1 MRPSELSDTQTTLSR
16 RQDMNNI
23 KGLLAKCWKNETLE
37 LEPGQHEFDESIT
50 IRVTG
55 SVEKMDD
62 QFVAP
67 TTSLPTIL
75 TLALFWQKCGVTR
88 DHALN
93 MLKEAVTEAMTN
105 GKDKDTEI
113 AARVKDVEKAV
124 EAIKRDLIAKLPK
137 QKRAGRIVTKNLTI
151 EVEPVHEESFAVAV
165 A

>member
-1 MRPSELSDTQTTLSR
+1 MD
-16 RQDMNNI
+16 NI

-37 LEPGQHEFDESIT
+37 LEPGVHEFHDTIT
-50 IRVTG
+50 IRITG
-55 SVEKMDD
+55 SVQKMDD
-62 QFVAP
+62 QYVAP

-93 MLKEAVTEAMTN
+93 MLKEALTEAMTN

-137 QKRAGRIVTKNLTI
+137 QKRAGRVITKNLTI
-151 EVEPVHEESFAVAV
+151 EVEPVREESFAVAV

>member
-1 MRPSELSDTQTTLSR
+1 MD
-16 RQDMNNI
+16 NI
-23 KGLLAKCWKNETLE
+23 KGLLAKCWKDETLE
-37 LEPGQHEFDESIT
+37 LEPGHHEFDDTIT
-50 IRVTG
+50 IRVSG
-55 SVEKMDD
+55 SVQKMND

-93 MLKEAVTEAMTN
+93 MLKEAITEAMIN

-113 AARVKDVEKAV
+113 ASRMKDVEKAV

-137 QKRAGRIVTKNLTI
+137 QKRAGRIVTKNLNI
-151 EVEPVHEESFAVAV
+151 EVEPIRELEETFAVVV

>member
-1 MRPSELSDTQTTLSR
+1 MDNL
-16 RQDMNNI
+16 
-23 KGLLAKCWKNETLE
+23 KGLLAKAWKNEMLE
-37 LEPGQHEFDESIT
+37 LESGVHNYDDTIT
-50 IRVTG
+50 IRITG
-55 SVEKMDD
+55 SVQKMDD
-62 QFVAP
+62 QYVAP

-93 MLKEAVTEAMTN
+93 MLKEAITEALTN

-124 EAIKRDLIAKLPK
+124 ESIKRDLIAKLPK
-137 QKRAGRIVTKNLTI
+137 QKRAGRVVTKNLTV
-151 EVEPVHEESFAVAV
+151 EVEPVLEESFAVAV

>member
-1 MRPSELSDTQTTLSR
+1 MDNL
-16 RQDMNNI
+16 
-23 KGLLAKCWKNETLE
+23 KGLLAKAWKNETLE
-37 LEPGQHEFDESIT
+37 LESGVHNYDDTIT
-50 IRVTG
+50 IRITG
-55 SVEKMDD
+55 SVQKMDD
-62 QFVAP
+62 QYVAP

-93 MLKEAVTEAMTN
+93 MLREAITEALTS

-124 EAIKRDLIAKLPK
+124 ESIKRDLIAKLPK
-137 QKRAGRIVTKNLTI
+137 QKRAGRVVTKNLTV
-151 EVEPVHEESFAVAV
+151 EVEPVLEESFAVAV

>member
-1 MRPSELSDTQTTLSR
+1 MDNL
-16 RQDMNNI
+16 
-23 KGLLAKCWKNETLE
+23 KGLLAKAWKNEMLE
-37 LEPGQHEFDESIT
+37 LESGVHNYDDTIT
-50 IRVTG
+50 IRITG
-55 SVEKMDD
+55 SVQKMDD

-93 MLKEAVTEAMTN
+93 MLKEAITEALAN
-105 GKDKDTEI
+105 GTDKDTEI

-124 EAIKRDLIAKLPK
+124 DSIKRDLIAKLPK
-137 QKRAGRIVTKNLTI
+137 QKRAGRVVTKNLTV
-151 EVEPVHEESFAVAV
+151 EVEPVLEESFAVAV

>member
-1 MRPSELSDTQTTLSR
+1 MDNL
-16 RQDMNNI
+16 
-23 KGLLAKCWKNETLE
+23 KGLLAKCWKNETLD
-37 LEPGQHEFDESIT
+37 LDTGHHEFDDTIT

-55 SVEKMDD
+55 SIEKMDD
-62 QFVAP
+62 QYVAP

-137 QKRAGRIVTKNLTI
+137 QKRAGRVVTKNLNI

>member
-1 MRPSELSDTQTTLSR
+1 
-16 RQDMNNI
+16 MNNI
-23 KGLLAKCWKNETLE
+23 KGLLAKCWKDETLE
-37 LEPGQHEFDESIT
+37 LEPGHHEFDEAIT
-50 IRVTG
+50 IRVSG
-55 SVEKMDD
+55 SVQKMDD
-62 QFVAP
+62 QYVAP

-93 MLKEAVTEAMTN
+93 ILKEAITEAMTN
-105 GKDKDTEI
+105 GTNKDTEI

-137 QKRAGRIVTKNLTI
+137 QKRSGRVVIKNLNI
-151 EVEPVHEESFAVAV
+151 EVEPVLEESFTVAV

>member
-1 MRPSELSDTQTTLSR
+1 MDNL
-16 RQDMNNI
+16 
-23 KGLLAKCWKNETLE
+23 KGLLAKAWKNETLE
-37 LEPGQHEFDESIT
+37 LEPGLHEIDEEIT

-55 SVEKMDD
+55 SVQKMDD

-105 GKDKDTEI
+105 GTNKDTEI

-137 QKRAGRIVTKNLTI
+137 QKRSGRVVIKNLNI
-151 EVEPVHEESFAVAV
+151 EVEPVRELEETFAVAV

>member
-1 MRPSELSDTQTTLSR
+1 
-16 RQDMNNI
+16 MNNL
-23 KGLLAKCWKNETLE
+23 KGLLAKCWKDETLE
-37 LEPGQHEFDESIT
+37 LEPGHHEFDESIT

-55 SVEKMDD
+55 SIEKMDD

-137 QKRAGRIVTKNLTI
+137 QKRSGRVVTKNLNI
-151 EVEPVHEESFAVAV
+151 EVEPVRELEETFAVAV

>member
-1 MRPSELSDTQTTLSR
+1 MDNL
-16 RQDMNNI
+16 
-23 KGLLAKCWKNETLE
+23 KGLLAKAWKNEMLE
-37 LEPGQHEFDESIT
+37 LESGVHNYDDTIT
-50 IRVTG
+50 IRITG
-55 SVEKMDD
+55 SVQKMDD

-93 MLKEAVTEAMTN
+93 MLKEAITEALAN
-105 GKDKDTEI
+105 GTDKDTEI

-124 EAIKRDLIAKLPK
+124 ESIKRDLIAKLPK
-137 QKRAGRIVTKNLTI
+137 QKRAGRVVTKNLTV
-151 EVEPVHEESFAVAV
+151 EVEPVLEESFAVAV

>member
-1 MRPSELSDTQTTLSR
+1 
-16 RQDMNNI
+16 MN
-23 KGLLAKCWKNETLE
+23 
-37 LEPGQHEFDESIT
+37 
-50 IRVTG
+50 
-55 SVEKMDD
+55 D

-93 MLKEAVTEAMTN
+93 MLKEAITEAMTN
-105 GKDKDTEI
+105 GTNKDTEI

-137 QKRAGRIVTKNLTI
+137 QKRAGRVVTKNLNI
-151 EVEPVHEESFAVAV
+151 EVEPVREESFAVAV

>member
-1 MRPSELSDTQTTLSR
+1 
-16 RQDMNNI
+16 MNNL
-23 KGLLAKCWKNETLE
+23 KGLLAKCWKDEALE
-37 LEPGQHEFDESIT
+37 LEQGHHEFDEVLT

-55 SVEKMDD
+55 SVEKMSD

-93 MLKEAVTEAMTN
+93 MLKEAITEAMTN

-113 AARVKDVEKAV
+113 ASRMKDVEKAV

-137 QKRAGRIVTKNLTI
+137 QKRSGRVVTKNLSI
-151 EVEPVHEESFAVAV
+151 EVEPVHELDETFAVSV

>member
-1 MRPSELSDTQTTLSR
+1 
-16 RQDMNNI
+16 MNNI
-23 KGLLAKCWKNETLE
+23 KGLLAKCWKDETLE
-37 LEPGQHEFDESIT
+37 LEPGHHEFDESIT

-55 SVEKMDD
+55 SIEKMDD

-93 MLKEAVTEAMTN
+93 MLKEAITEAMTN

-113 AARVKDVEKAV
+113 ASRMKDVEKAV

-137 QKRAGRIVTKNLTI
+137 QKRSGRVVTKNLNI
-151 EVEPVHEESFAVAV
+151 EVEPVRELEETFAVVV

>member
-1 MRPSELSDTQTTLSR
+1 MD
-16 RQDMNNI
+16 NI
-23 KGLLAKCWKNETLE
+23 KGLLGKAWKNETLE
-37 LEPGQHEFDESIT
+37 LEPGVHDFDDTIT
-50 IRVTG
+50 IRITG
-55 SVEKMDD
+55 SVQKMDD

-93 MLKEAVTEAMTN
+93 MLKEALTEAMTN

-124 EAIKRDLIAKLPK
+124 ESIKRDLIAKLPK
-137 QKRAGRIVTKNLTI
+137 QKRAGRVVTKNLTV
-151 EVEPVHEESFAVAV
+151 EVEPVPEERFAVAV

>member
-1 MRPSELSDTQTTLSR
+1 MDNL
-16 RQDMNNI
+16 
-23 KGLLAKCWKNETLE
+23 KGLLAKAWKNETLE
-37 LEPGQHEFDESIT
+37 LESGVHNYDDTIT
-50 IRVTG
+50 IRIAG
-55 SVEKMDD
+55 SVQKMDD

-88 DHALN
+88 DHALK
-93 MLKEAVTEAMTN
+93 MLREAITEALTS

-124 EAIKRDLIAKLPK
+124 ESIKRDLIAKLPK
-137 QKRAGRIVTKNLTI
+137 QKRAGRVVTKNLTV
-151 EVEPVHEESFAVAV
+151 EVEPVLEESFAVAV

>member
-1 MRPSELSDTQTTLSR
+1 MDNL
-16 RQDMNNI
+16 
-23 KGLLAKCWKNETLE
+23 KGLLAKAWKNETLE
-37 LEPGQHEFDESIT
+37 LESGVHNYDDTIT
-50 IRVTG
+50 IRITG
-55 SVEKMDD
+55 SVQKMDD

-93 MLKEAVTEAMTN
+93 MLKEAITEAMTN

-124 EAIKRDLIAKLPK
+124 ESIKRDLIAKLPK
-137 QKRAGRIVTKNLTI
+137 QKRAGRVVTKNLTV
-151 EVEPVHEESFAVAV
+151 EVEPVLEESFAVAV

>member
-1 MRPSELSDTQTTLSR
+1 MDNL
-16 RQDMNNI
+16 
-23 KGLLAKCWKNETLE
+23 KGLLAKAWKNETLE
-37 LEPGQHEFDESIT
+37 LESGVHNYDDTIT
-50 IRVTG
+50 IRITG
-55 SVEKMDD
+55 SVQKMDD

-93 MLKEAVTEAMTN
+93 MLREAVTEALTS
-105 GKDKDTEI
+105 GKNKDTEI

-124 EAIKRDLIAKLPK
+124 ESIKRDLIAKLPK
-137 QKRAGRIVTKNLTI
+137 QKRAGRVVTKNLTV
-151 EVEPVHEESFAVAV
+151 EVEPVLEESFAVAV

>member
-1 MRPSELSDTQTTLSR
+1 MDNL
-16 RQDMNNI
+16 
-23 KGLLAKCWKNETLE
+23 KGLLAKAWKNETLE
-37 LEPGQHEFDESIT
+37 LESGVHNYDDTIT
-50 IRVTG
+50 IRITG
-55 SVEKMDD
+55 SVQKMDD
-62 QFVAP
+62 QYVAP

-93 MLKEAVTEAMTN
+93 MLKEAITEALTN

-124 EAIKRDLIAKLPK
+124 ESIKRDLIAKLPK
-137 QKRAGRIVTKNLTI
+137 QKRAGRVVTKNLTV
-151 EVEPVHEESFAVAV
+151 EVEPVLEECFAVAV

>member
-1 MRPSELSDTQTTLSR
+1 MDNL
-16 RQDMNNI
+16 
-23 KGLLAKCWKNETLE
+23 KGLLAKAWKNETLE
-37 LEPGQHEFDESIT
+37 LESGVHNYDDIIT
-50 IRVTG
+50 IRITG
-55 SVEKMDD
+55 SVQKMDD

-93 MLKEAVTEAMTN
+93 MLREAITEALTS

-124 EAIKRDLIAKLPK
+124 DSIKRDLIAKLPK
-137 QKRAGRIVTKNLTI
+137 QKRAGRVVTKNLTV
-151 EVEPVHEESFAVAV
+151 EVEPVLEESFAVAV

>member
-1 MRPSELSDTQTTLSR
+1 MDNL
-16 RQDMNNI
+16 
-23 KGLLAKCWKNETLE
+23 KGLLAKKWKNETLE
-37 LEPGQHEFDESIT
+37 LEPGVHDFDETLT

-55 SVEKMDD
+55 SVQKMDD

-93 MLKEAVTEAMTN
+93 MLKEALTEAMTN

-124 EAIKRDLIAKLPK
+124 ESIKRDLIAKLPK
-137 QKRAGRIVTKNLTI
+137 QKRAGRVVTKNLTI
-151 EVEPVHEESFAVAV
+151 EVEPVCEESFAVEV

>member
-1 MRPSELSDTQTTLSR
+1 MDNL
-16 RQDMNNI
+16 
-23 KGLLAKCWKNETLE
+23 KGLLAKAWKNEMLE
-37 LEPGQHEFDESIT
+37 LESGVHNYDDTIT
-50 IRVTG
+50 IRITG
-55 SVEKMDD
+55 SVQKMDD

-93 MLKEAVTEAMTN
+93 MLREAITEALTS
-105 GKDKDTEI
+105 GKNKDTEI

-124 EAIKRDLIAKLPK
+124 ESIKRDLIAKLPK
-137 QKRAGRIVTKNLTI
+137 QKRAGRVVTKNLTV
-151 EVEPVHEESFAVAV
+151 EVEPVLEESFAVAV

>member
-1 MRPSELSDTQTTLSR
+1 
-16 RQDMNNI
+16 MNNI
-23 KGLLAKCWKNETLE
+23 KGLLAKCWKDETLE
-37 LEPGQHEFDESIT
+37 LEPGHHEFDESIT

-55 SVEKMDD
+55 SIEKMND

-93 MLKEAVTEAMTN
+93 MLKEAVTEALTS

-113 AARVKDVEKAV
+113 ASRMKDVEKAV

-137 QKRAGRIVTKNLTI
+137 QKRNGRVVTKNLTI
-151 EVEPVHEESFAVAV
+151 EIEPVREREESFAVAV

>member
-1 MRPSELSDTQTTLSR
+1 MDNL
-16 RQDMNNI
+16 
-23 KGLLAKCWKNETLE
+23 KGLLAKAWKNETLE
-37 LEPGQHEFDESIT
+37 LESGVHNYDDTIT
-50 IRVTG
+50 IRIAG
-55 SVEKMDD
+55 SVQKMDD

-88 DHALN
+88 DHALK
-93 MLKEAVTEAMTN
+93 MLREAITEALTS

-124 EAIKRDLIAKLPK
+124 ESIKRDLIAKLPK
-137 QKRAGRIVTKNLTI
+137 QKRAGRVVTKNLTV
-151 EVEPVHEESFAVAV
+151 EVEPVLEESFAVVV

>member
-1 MRPSELSDTQTTLSR
+1 MDNL
-16 RQDMNNI
+16 
-23 KGLLAKCWKNETLE
+23 KGLLAKAWKNETLE
-37 LEPGQHEFDESIT
+37 LESGVHNYDDTIT
-50 IRVTG
+50 IRITG
-55 SVEKMDD
+55 SVQKMDD
-62 QFVAP
+62 QYVAP

-93 MLKEAVTEAMTN
+93 MLREAITEALTS

-124 EAIKRDLIAKLPK
+124 ESIKRDLIAKLPK
-137 QKRAGRIVTKNLTI
+137 QKRTGRVVTKNLTV
-151 EVEPVHEESFAVAV
+151 EVEPVLEESFAVAV

>member
-1 MRPSELSDTQTTLSR
+1 MDNL
-16 RQDMNNI
+16 
-23 KGLLAKCWKNETLE
+23 KGLLAKAWKNETLE
-37 LEPGQHEFDESIT
+37 LESGVHNYDDTIT
-50 IRVTG
+50 IRITG
-55 SVEKMDD
+55 SVQKMDD

-93 MLKEAVTEAMTN
+93 MLREAITEALTS

-124 EAIKRDLIAKLPK
+124 DSIKRDLIAKLPK
-137 QKRAGRIVTKNLTI
+137 QKRAGRVVTKNLTV
-151 EVEPVHEESFAVAV
+151 EVEPVLEESFAVAV

>member
-1 MRPSELSDTQTTLSR
+1 MDNL
-16 RQDMNNI
+16 
-23 KGLLAKCWKNETLE
+23 KGLLAKAWKNETLE
-37 LEPGQHEFDESIT
+37 LESGHHEFDEELT
-50 IRVTG
+50 VRVTG
-55 SVEKMDD
+55 NVQKMDD
-62 QFVAP
+62 QFVTP

-93 MLKEAVTEAMTN
+93 MLKEAITEALTS

-113 AARVKDVEKAV
+113 ASRVKDIEKAV

-137 QKRAGRIVTKNLTI
+137 QKRAGRVVTKDLTV
-151 EVEPVHEESFAVAV
+151 EVEPVLEESFAVAV